1 MRIANDE
8 KRSNEGVTHKSWGG
22 EEKEYTSPGATF
34 ILMLVASIGGF
45 SGILSDAVA
54 THPSDAIA
62 GTCVVV
68 GIGSLWIA
76 YLFILYFEAIHIGS
90 KNSQNNQENQ
100 GDIQES
106 SKD

>member
-1 MRIANDE
+1 MRITSDE
-8 KRSNEGVTHKSWGG
+8 KRSNEGVNHKRWGG

-54 THPSDAIA
+54 SHPSEAIT

-76 YLFILYFEAIHIGS
+76 YLSILYFKSVHVGMKAAQTTKE
-90 KNSQNNQENQ
+90 KR
-100 GDIQES
+100 
-106 SKD
+106 K